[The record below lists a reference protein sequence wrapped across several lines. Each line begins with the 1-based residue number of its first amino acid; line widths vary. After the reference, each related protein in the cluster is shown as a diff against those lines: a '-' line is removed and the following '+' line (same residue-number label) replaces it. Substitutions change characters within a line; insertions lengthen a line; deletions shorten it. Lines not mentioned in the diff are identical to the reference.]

1 MDNKKVVKKVVKNF
15 YCKTCDYNT
24 SRKDLYD
31 KHLFTGKHARITMD
45 NKKVVKGGKIS
56 FSCGC
61 GKNYQFHSGLCKHQ
75 KKCMIKNEKNE
86 HNEHNHVNTSLIES
100 NQSVIDLFKM
110 QIQENKEMQQII
122 IDQNKKIIELS
133 REKGTYIHNNTNN
146 TIHNKFNLN
155 FFLNEQCKDAL
166 NISDFI
172 HSLQLQL
179 TDLEKVGKLGYVEGL
194 SQIIVNGLKKL
205 DIYKRPVHCSDFK
218 RETLYVKDENQWTK
232 EDADKKKMKNVI
244 QQITHKNI
252 KVIPEWTKANPS
264 CTDGTSNKNDEYMK
278 LLSNCMSGDCQEE
291 QTNNV
296 NKIITKVAKEII
308 IEK

>member
-1 MDNKKVVKKVVKNF
+1 MDNKKVVKKVVKIFCCVN
-15 YCKTCDYNT
+15 CDYNT
-24 SRKDLYD
+24 SRKDLYV
-31 KHLFTGKHARITMD
+31 KHLSTGKHTRITMD
-45 NKKVVKGGKIS
+45 NKKVVKGGKNY
-56 FSCGC
+56 FSCEC
-61 GKNYQFHSGLCKHQ
+61 GKIYQFQSGLCKHQ
-75 KKCMIKNEKNE
+75 KKCTLKNEQNE
-86 HNEHNHVNTSLIES
+86 QPLVNTSLIES

-122 IDQNKKIIELS
+122 IDQNKTIIELS

-179 TDLEKVGKLGYVEGL
+179 TDLEKVGKLGYVEGI

-232 EDADKKKMKNVI
+232 EDTDKTKMKNVI

-252 KVIPEWTKANPS
+252 KVIPQWTKANPS
-264 CTDGTSNKNDEYMK
+264 CTDGSSNKNDEYMK

-296 NKIITKVAKEII
+296 NKIISKVAKEII